1 MQRLKKYFTKVKHK
15 LNGLLRQGMKPPQ
28 LALALALGA
37 AIGTFPVIGTNT
49 AILVLICLVFRLN
62 YVAPQI
68 TNYGVYPLQ
77 VLMLVPFFQIGNAL
91 FQFNLSIQLDSMLLL
106 FQENWWMAMQKFW
119 LVIWAAVLGWAML
132 AIPFFVI
139 VYFMFLFFLQKMAK
153 SQKNTRGQNE
163 N

>member
-1 MQRLKKYFTKVKHK
+1 MHRLKRYFTKVKHQ
-15 LNGLLRQGMKPPQ
+15 LNNLLRQGMKPPQ

-49 AILVLICLVFRLN
+49 AILILLCLAFRLN

-77 VLMLVPFFQIGNAL
+77 ILMLVPFFQIGNAL
-91 FQFNLSIQLDSMLLL
+91 FQFNLSIQLDAMLQM
-106 FQENWWMAMQKFW
+106 FEENWWMAIQKFG
-119 LVIWAAVLGWAML
+119 LVIWAAVIGWAVL
-132 AIPFFVI
+132 VIPFFVGA
-139 VYFMFLFFLQKMAK
+139 YFMFLFFLKKMARSK
-153 SQKNTRGQNE
+153 KTIRGQNE